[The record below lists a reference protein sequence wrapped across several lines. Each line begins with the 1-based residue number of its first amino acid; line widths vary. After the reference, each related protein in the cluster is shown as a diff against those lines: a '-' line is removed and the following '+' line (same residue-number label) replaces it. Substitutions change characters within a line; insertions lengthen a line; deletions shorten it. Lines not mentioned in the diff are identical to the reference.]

1 MKGSKRTNKRTSNTK
16 QARKE
21 DMKIVNENN
30 LAFAPAMHPRVTGL
44 TDKEGLVIKRIL
56 EFAK

>member
-1 MKGSKRTNKRTSNTK
+1 M

-21 DMKIVNENN
+21 DLKFAIENN
-30 LAFAPAMHPRVTGL
+30 LVFASAMHPWVTGL

-56 EFAK
+56 EFAKQNEGSFCEKAL

>member
-1 MKGSKRTNKRTSNTK
+1 M

-56 EFAK
+56 EFVKQNEGSFCERAL